1 MENQRGLIF
10 ISKLRFDHG
19 MSIFFTNRVPSGWP
33 RLYKVADRLGD
44 RAGRLNHGQRPP
56 CLDRPA
62 IPPQE
67 SKNGIVPGTQEVS
80 LWGGGCLL
88 L

>member
-1 MENQRGLIF
+1 
-10 ISKLRFDHG
+10 

-33 RLYKVADRLGD
+33 RLYKAADRLGD

-80 LWGGGCLL
+80 LWGGGMFTALIAGAPEVKVKGAPL
-88 L
+88 Q